1 MTYFIYLSDD
11 QSGEASRLAGDL
23 KLPDNFN
30 IPICESCDG
39 HMTAVV
45 LLADPNISRTPL
57 LVFQCQNE
65 PGLCEEWEADSGGN
79 KVVAIENVELEPQPG
94 AKALVFQPCDISD
107 EKLQSSD
114 ETDSYF
120 DLATQS
126 NYEYLVGKALGE
138 PIWYQAEETP
148 DCCQQKMTFV
158 AQIDECEDLNF
169 GGSGVGYIF
178 ECTKCQGCKFLTQ
191 C

>member
-1 MTYFIYLSDD
+1 MTYFIFLSDD
-11 QSGEASRLAGDL
+11 QSGAASRLAGSL
-23 KLPDNFN
+23 KLPENIN
-30 IPICESCDG
+30 IPTCESCEG
-39 HMTAVV
+39 NMTAVV
-45 LLADPNISRTPL
+45 LLADPNISQKPL

-65 PGLCEEWEADSGGN
+65 PGLCSEWEADGGGN
-79 KVVAIENVELEPQPG
+79 KVVAVESLNLEPQPG
-94 AKALVFQPCDISD
+94 AKALLFQPCDISD

-114 ETDSYF
+114 EADSYF
-120 DLATQS
+120 DLATQP
-126 NYEYLVGKALGE
+126 NYENLVGKALGE

-148 DCCQQKMTFV
+148 DCCQQEMTFL

-178 ECTKCQGCKFLTQ
+178 KCSKCHNCKFLTQ